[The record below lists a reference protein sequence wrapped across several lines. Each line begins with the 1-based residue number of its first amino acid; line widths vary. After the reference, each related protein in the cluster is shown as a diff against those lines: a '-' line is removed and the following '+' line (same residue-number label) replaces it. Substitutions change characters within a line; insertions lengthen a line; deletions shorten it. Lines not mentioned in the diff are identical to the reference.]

1 MFRRLLIILCPLF
14 VGACALP
21 LPLQLATWAADG
33 ISYLMTSKS
42 MSDHGLSAAVGRD
55 CAVYRAVTEGAIC
68 REDADSGTVLASSK
82 DASDTS
88 DTSDTPDIPQ

>member
-1 MFRRLLIILCPLF
+1 MLRRLLIIVCPLL

-21 LPLQLATWAADG
+21 LPLQIAAWAADG
-33 ISYLMTSKS
+33 ITYLMTSKS

-82 DASDTS
+82 DASDTP
-88 DTSDTPDIPQ
+88 DIPDIPQ

>member
-1 MFRRLLIILCPLF
+1 MLRRLLIIVCPLF

-21 LPLQLATWAADG
+21 LPLQIAVWATDG

-55 CAVYRAVTEGAIC
+55 CAIYRAVTEGAIC
-68 REDADSGTVLASSK
+68 REDADSGTVVASSK
-82 DASDTS
+82 DTS
-88 DTSDTPDIPQ
+88 DTSDIPK

>member
-1 MFRRLLIILCPLF
+1 MLRRLLIVVCPLF

-21 LPLQLATWAADG
+21 LPLQIAGWAADG

-55 CAVYRAVTEGAIC
+55 CAVHRAITGGAIC
-68 REDADSGTVLASSK
+68 REDADGGTVLASSK
-82 DASDTS
+82 GVSGASG
-88 DTSDTPDIPQ
+88 TPK